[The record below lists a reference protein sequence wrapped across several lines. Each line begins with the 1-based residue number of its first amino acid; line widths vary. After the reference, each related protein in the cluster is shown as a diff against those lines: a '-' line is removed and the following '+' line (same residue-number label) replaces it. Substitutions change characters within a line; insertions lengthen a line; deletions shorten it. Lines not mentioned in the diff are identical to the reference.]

1 MEPEVAKRLFDAL
14 QAGRRIQVFTDT
26 LSFEQFAASELVRS
40 ATERQFEIIGEAL
53 GKAAEVDPSLAEQMP
68 DLPRIVGLRLIHGYD
83 SVDDE
88 IVWDIVQTRIPQL
101 IDLLEA
107 LLGKSGFPTEVV
119 E

>member
-1 MEPEVAKRLFDAL
+1 MPPETAKLLMDMKRA
-14 QAGRRIQVFTDT
+14 AERIGR
-26 LSFEQFAASELVRS
+26 FAQGKTFADYQEDDLLRS
-40 ATERQFEIIGEAL
+40 AIERQFEIIGEAL